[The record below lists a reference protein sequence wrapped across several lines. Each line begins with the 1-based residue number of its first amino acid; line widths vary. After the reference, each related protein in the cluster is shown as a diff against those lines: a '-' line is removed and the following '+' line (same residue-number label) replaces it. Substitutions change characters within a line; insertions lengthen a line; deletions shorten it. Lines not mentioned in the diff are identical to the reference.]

1 MVRRSVV
8 TGLLATLTG
17 LVLAAPA
24 FGAGDPVMP
33 LSQVHRG
40 MRCTARSV
48 VQGTTISTFDVEV
61 LDVVDGTP
69 DEDARILIRV
79 SGAAV
84 DSTGIGPGFS
94 GSPVYCRDGN
104 GVNRVA
110 GAISEGI
117 GEYGNKTVL
126 ATPIEQILGEP
137 VVPPSSA
144 RSRPQLLRSAR
155 PLSLPL
161 AISGLPRSVAS
172 GVQDGARRAHR
183 TLLAAPSGAAGRFSP
198 QPLIPGASVSV
209 GYSSGDLALGAIGA
223 VTYRDGNNLWA
234 FGHPFDRAGR
244 RSLFLQDAYV
254 YGVINNPIGSDL
266 STYKLAAPGHDEGT
280 ITGDATSAVSGTVG
294 ALPPA
299 TPVTVTAK
307 DLDTGRLVV
316 SSSSVADETAV
327 GSPVG
332 ELPLDFVTPLAALSA
347 ATSLFHGSPAQQAG
361 RACLR
366 IVIREASKPLGFCK
380 RYVFVTGGGDAG
392 GGSGLASAIADDVSG
407 ALSLVDAT
415 SFAALHVRSVRIVI
429 RAQRGP
435 QLAYLRS
442 ARAPRAARAG
452 HRVRVRVR
460 ERRYRAATLAK
471 TYALRLPRKLS
482 PGRHPVVLIG
492 TGEDGFGSSV
502 SDIFFQVFSDSGS
515 SPSDGGD
522 AGPQSV
528 GAVARQVSALGGYDG
543 VKAVFPGAGP
553 RGHPLVTRAFS
564 DRGLRLSGST
574 RLVVRVAGR
583 R

>member
-1 MVRRSVV
+1 
-8 TGLLATLTG
+8 
-17 LVLAAPA
+17 
-24 FGAGDPVMP
+24 
-33 LSQVHRG
+33 

-48 VQGTTISTFDVEV
+48 VQGTTISTFDIEI

-69 DEDARILIRV
+69 DQDARILIRV

-161 AISGLPRSVAS
+161 AISGLPRALAS
-172 GVQDGARRAHR
+172 GVEDGARRAHR
-183 TLLAAPSGAAGRFSP
+183 TLLAAPSGAAGRFAP
-198 QPLIPGASVSV
+198 QPLVPGASVSV

-223 VTYRDGNNLWA
+223 VTYRDGDSLWA

-254 YGVINNPIGSDL
+254 YGVINNPIGSQL

-280 ITGDATSAVSGTVG
+280 LTGDSTSAVTGKVG

-299 TPVTVTAK
+299 IPVTVTAK
-307 DLDTGRLVV
+307 DLDTGRFVV

-327 GSPVG
+327 GTPAG
-332 ELPLDFVTPLAALSA
+332 ELPLDLIAPLSALSA
-347 ATSLFHGSPAQQAG
+347 ATNVFDGSPAQQAA

-366 IVIREASKPLGFCK
+366 IVIREASRPLGFCK
-380 RYVFVTGGGDAG
+380 RYVFATGGGD
-392 GGSGLASAIADDVSG
+392 GGSGGLATAVADDVSG
-407 ALSLVDAT
+407 ALSLVDST

-429 RAQRGP
+429 RAQRGA

-442 ARAPRAARAG
+442 ADAPRTARAG
-452 HRVRVRVR
+452 RRLRVRVQ
-460 ERRYRAATLAK
+460 ERRYRGPMLTKSYTL
-471 TYALRLPRKLS
+471 RVPRRLS
-482 PGRHPVVLIG
+482 PGPHPVVLVG
-492 TGEDGFGSSV
+492 AAEDGFGSSL
-502 SDIFFQVFSDSGS
+502 SDIVFQAFSGDGS
-515 SPSDGGD
+515 SPPGGD

-543 VKAVFPGAGP
+543 VTAVFPGAGP
-553 RGHPLVTRAFS
+553 RGRPLVVRAFS
-564 DRGLRLSGST
+564 DRRLRLSGST

-583 R
+583 